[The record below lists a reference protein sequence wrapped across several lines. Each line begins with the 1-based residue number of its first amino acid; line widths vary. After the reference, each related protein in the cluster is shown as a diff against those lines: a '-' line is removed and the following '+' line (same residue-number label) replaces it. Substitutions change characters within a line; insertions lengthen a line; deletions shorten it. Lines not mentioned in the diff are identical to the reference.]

1 MREQFLR
8 VPYNHSIIRK
18 WRIRHLM
25 NSFDVFFIKGFTVYQ
40 NNLEILDKFDKNIK
54 IFLIWH
60 FRFDSLTLIDTP
72 TIENDTWKSNN
83 LNLF

>member
-1 MREQFLR
+1 MRYFGKFGINIKKKYLNTLE
-8 VPYNHSIIRK
+8 NSIYTYI
-18 WRIRHLM
+18 
-25 NSFDVFFIKGFTVYQ
+25 YQ